1 MVYDD
6 DYKSTGYDDDWK
18 IFKIIEERETALYE
32 EATSKLVELS
42 SLRDYLLI

>member
-6 DYKSTGYDDDWK
+6 DYKSTGYDDWK
-18 IFKIIEERETALYE
+18 IFKAIEERETALYE

-42 SLRDYLLI
+42 SLRDDLLI